1 MAFIF
6 FAKLLK
12 NYLSTITLEYPLTEP
27 KQKNT
32 VPRWDQIIGFSGF
45 SMVILQYSVGI
56 RLSNTINQLCHK
68 KLGREK

>member
-12 NYLSTITLEYPLTEP
+12 NYLSIITLEYPLTEP

-45 SMVILQYSVGI
+45 SMVIL
-56 RLSNTINQLCHK
+56 
-68 KLGREK
+68 

>member
-1 MAFIF
+1 MAFKF

-12 NYLSTITLEYPLTEP
+12 NYLSTITLDDPLTES

-45 SMVILQYSVGI
+45 SMVIL
-56 RLSNTINQLCHK
+56 
-68 KLGREK
+68 